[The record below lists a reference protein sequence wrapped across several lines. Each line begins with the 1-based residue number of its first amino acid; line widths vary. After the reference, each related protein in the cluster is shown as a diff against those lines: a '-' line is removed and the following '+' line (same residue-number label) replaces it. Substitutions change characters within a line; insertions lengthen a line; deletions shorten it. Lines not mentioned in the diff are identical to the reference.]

1 MLVRKATSYV
11 YNFETRMKQF
21 AKPHL
26 FLMVATKLQIFG
38 NKKSIQNKL
47 FFTKLS
53 HSVIVMDFLMF
64 YGGRTW
70 IMDMRQ

>member
-26 FLMVATKLQIFG
+26 FLMVATKLQIFC
-38 NKKSIQNKL
+38 NKKFIQNKL
-47 FFTKLS
+47 FLQNYL
-53 HSVIVMDFLMF
+53 I
-64 YGGRTW
+64 
-70 IMDMRQ
+70 Q